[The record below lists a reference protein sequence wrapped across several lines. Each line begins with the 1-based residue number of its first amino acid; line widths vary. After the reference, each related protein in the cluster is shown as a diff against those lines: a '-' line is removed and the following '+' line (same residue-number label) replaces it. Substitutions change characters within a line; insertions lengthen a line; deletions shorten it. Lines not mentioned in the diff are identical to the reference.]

1 MPHYY
6 FDLYNGHG
14 PVIDEEGSDLADQ
27 AAARAMALDSIRSMV
42 SEDVGR
48 GIIDLT
54 GRIEVKD
61 KDHTLLLS
69 VTYLEAFQV
78 RLPDDTEKPGA

>member
-6 FDLYNGHG
+6 FDLHNGHG
-14 PVIDEEGSDLADQ
+14 AVPDDEGSDLADQ
-27 AAARAMALDSIRSMV
+27 AAARTMALDSIRSMV
-42 SEDVGR
+42 AEDVGK

-61 KDHTLLLS
+61 HNHSLLLC
-69 VTYLEAFQV
+69 VTYLEAFHV
-78 RLPDDTEKPGA
+78 RLPGSGEQSGK